1 MAKQKDLATSLS
13 HIAIIMDGNGR
24 WAQMRGKGRKAGHK
38 EGAKKVREIT
48 TWCAKNHISYLTL
61 YAFST
66 ENWTRPKQEVDF
78 LLKLLE
84 KYLKNEA
91 KTYHKHQ
98 IRFRAIG
105 DISAFSKTLQSLIA
119 QLESSTHS
127 YTNLTQVLA
136 LNYGSRDELAR
147 AFGKILKSNILQPNQ
162 LSKSTQTQQTPQTPQ
177 KSSDIQTLIAKHLD
191 TYDLPDVDLLI
202 RTGGEQRLSN
212 FLLWQASYA
221 ELYFSK
227 TLFPDFGMR
236 ELERIIVDFGKRVR
250 RFGGL

>member
-1 MAKQKDLATSLS
+1 MAKNLATSLS

-48 TWCAKNHISYLTL
+48 TWCAKNHIAYLTL

-66 ENWTRPKQEVDF
+66 ENWARPKQEVDF

-105 DISAFSKTLQSLIA
+105 DISAFSKTLQNLIT
-119 QLESSTHS
+119 QLESSTS
-127 YTNLTQVLA
+127 NYTNLTQVLA

-147 AFGKILKSNILQPNQ
+147 SFGKILKS
-162 LSKSTQTQQTPQTPQ
+162 LSKTTQIPQ
-177 KSSDIQTLIAKHLD
+177 KSSDIQALINKNLD
-191 TYDLPDVDLLI
+191 TYGLPDVDLLI

-227 TLFPDFGMR
+227 TLFPDFGTR
-236 ELERIIVDFGKRVR
+236 ELERIITDFGKRVR

>member
-1 MAKQKDLATSLS
+1 MAKDLATSLS

-48 TWCAKNHISYLTL
+48 TWCAKNHIAYLTL

-105 DISAFSKTLQSLIA
+105 DIGAFSKTLQNLIT
-119 QLESSTHS
+119 QLESSTHN

-147 AFGKILKSNILQPNQ
+147 AFGKILKSKQ
-162 LSKSTQTQQTPQTPQ
+162 LSKPIQTQQMPQTLQ
-177 KSSDIQTLIAKHLD
+177 KSSDIQSLIAKNLD

-227 TLFPDFGMR
+227 TLFPDFGTR
-236 ELERIIVDFGKRVR
+236 ELERIIVDFSKRVR

>member
-1 MAKQKDLATSLS
+1 MAKDLATSLS

-48 TWCAKNHISYLTL
+48 TWCAKNHIAYLTL

-66 ENWTRPKQEVDF
+66 ENWARPKQEVDF

-84 KYLKNEA
+84 KYLQNEA

-98 IRFRAIG
+98 IRFRVIG
-105 DISAFSKTLQSLIA
+105 DISAFSKTLQNLIT
-119 QLESSTHS
+119 QLESSTHN

-147 AFGKILKSNILQPNQ
+147 AFGKILNSKQ
-162 LSKSTQTQQTPQTPQ
+162 KSTQMQQMPQ
-177 KSSDIQTLIAKHLD
+177 KSSEIQALIAKHLD

-227 TLFPDFGMR
+227 TLFPDFGTR
-236 ELERIIVDFGKRVR
+236 ELECIIVDFSKRVR